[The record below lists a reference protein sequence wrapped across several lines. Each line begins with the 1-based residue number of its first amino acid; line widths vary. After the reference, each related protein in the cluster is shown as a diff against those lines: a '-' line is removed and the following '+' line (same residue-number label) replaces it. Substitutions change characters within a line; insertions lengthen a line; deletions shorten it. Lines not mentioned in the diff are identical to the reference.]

1 MQKVRGS
8 SPRRSTTP
16 SRAIWT
22 ATVRVAYHGRLMAR
36 IKVHDQRSHGL
47 LGLTGVAGA

>member
-16 SRAIWT
+16 LSWRPLASLAYDERVMART
-22 ATVRVAYHGRLMAR
+22 TVRS
-36 IKVHDQRSHGL
+36 RSWESL
-47 LGLTGVAGA
+47 LGLIWVAGA